1 MTFPEWCEKFQVDFG
16 VKVIQVPLEVDLL
29 ADLSEARF
37 RAELKKCIYLQ
48 DDCTSTSTDMHEFIE
63 SQTGVPSAPIVDLA
77 TIHLD
82 PHVAEA
88 IDVLVGV
95 VQDPEVHNLTHEE
108 EQILRNSIFLCFH
121 AMNCKHQKVHAAA
134 MVSQIIIG
142 AVAMLN
148 LDDYEGLSRVVRVVD
163 ITGKQYLA
171 KVTPKKETPE

>member
-1 MTFPEWCEKFQVDFG
+1 MTFPEWCVKFQVDFG
-16 VKVIQVPLEVDLL
+16 VKVVQVPPEVDLL
-29 ADLSEARF
+29 ADLSEAQF
-37 RAELKKCIYLQ
+37 RTELKKCITTITRQPNY
-48 DDCTSTSTDMHEFIE
+48 SDMHEFIE
-63 SQTGVPSAPIVDLA
+63 SLTGVPSAPIVDLA
-77 TIHLD
+77 TLHLD

-88 IDVLVGV
+88 IDALVGV

-121 AMNCKHQKVHAAA
+121 ALNCKHQKVHAAA

-148 LDDYEGLSRVVRVVD
+148 LDDYEGLSRVVRGVD
-163 ITGKQYLA
+163 ITGKQSLA